1 MSAAKVINMST
12 ALVSIFSLE
21 TAMLAEFGKENDEQ
35 FRLIM
40 TSLTGAGVSLIV
52 IGMAV
57 FMIIKSSILLKCSA
71 EA

>member
-1 MSAAKVINMST
+1 
-12 ALVSIFSLE
+12 
-21 TAMLAEFGKENDEQ
+21 MLAEFGKENDEQ

-57 FMIIKSSILLKCSA
+57 FMIIKSSILLKRST
-71 EA
+71 ET